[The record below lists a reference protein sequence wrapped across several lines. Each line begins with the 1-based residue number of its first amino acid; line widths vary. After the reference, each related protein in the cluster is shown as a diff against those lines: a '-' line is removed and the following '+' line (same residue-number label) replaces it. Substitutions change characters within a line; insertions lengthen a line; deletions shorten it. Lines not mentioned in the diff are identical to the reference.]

1 MGRHDNPC
9 LCNCLHNGEN
19 SRAVRGRDARDGA
32 GRHALSGTV
41 GVMGLWS
48 GILELMQKS
57 GICKGLTV
65 LLRPILCPLFPR
77 ASQDTETMEGIAA
90 NVTANLMGLSNAA
103 TPIGLRAGKRL
114 YGLYGAA
121 GTPDEVLTFVVLNT
135 TSIQLIPT
143 TVAAVRAALGA
154 AQPFDIMPAVWGAS
168 ICSVAV
174 GLAAARLFARL
185 QAHGGTI

>member
-1 MGRHDNPC
+1 
-9 LCNCLHNGEN
+9 
-19 SRAVRGRDARDGA
+19 
-32 GRHALSGTV
+32 
-41 GVMGLWS
+41 
-48 GILELMQKS
+48 MQNS

-90 NVTANLMGLSNAA
+90 NVTANLMGLSNVA

-154 AQPFDIMPAVWGAS
+154 AQPVDILPAVWGAS

-185 QAHGGTI
+185 QAHGETI